1 MNKTPIIILLS
12 FICAFAHS
20 QTIEESSYTEK
31 NKIMESLSFTLPI
44 CNKDVLVTTWK
55 NFIKKQGGKVKGG
68 IVNKVYGSD
77 IKFSPNGES
86 WLGNFAYEYNDDKS
100 MTIFTSFHNLSNT
113 FINSNTTEKELAIP
127 VLEDFKLD
135 IQKSCA
141 IDDLTNAK
149 SFTIKL
155 TKEKVRNSDRI
166 LYLEKIIRDDYNKID
181 LKANSKISDKEQ
193 DNLTKIKERI
203 ILNEAELQT
212 LKNRNKDIDQEL
224 NSQTLVIQ
232 GFQNKLDTLEG
243 KVSTD
248 DQSENNISTESEPT
262 TNYNNS
268 PTISTDN
275 NENLN
280 TTDQEKD
287 YHSSDYFDNH

>member
-1 MNKTPIIILLS
+1 MNKTPIILLS

-44 CNKDVLVTTWK
+44 CNKEVLVNTWK

-127 VLEDFKLD
+127 ILEDFKLD

-243 KVSTD
+243 KVYTEG
-248 DQSENNISTESEPT
+248 QSENNISTESEPN
-262 TNYNNS
+262 TNYINS
-268 PTISTDN
+268 TTIGTDN

>member
-1 MNKTPIIILLS
+1 MNKTPIILLS

-44 CNKDVLVTTWK
+44 CNKEVLVNTWK

-127 VLEDFKLD
+127 ILEDFKLD

-224 NSQTLVIQ
+224 NSQILVIQ

-248 DQSENNISTESEPT
+248 DQSENIISTESEPNI
-262 TNYNNS
+262 NYNNS
-268 PTISTDN
+268 ATIRTDN

>member
-1 MNKTPIIILLS
+1 MNKTPIILLS

-44 CNKDVLVTTWK
+44 CNKDVLITTWK

-224 NSQTLVIQ
+224 NSQILVIQ

-243 KVSTD
+243 KVSTE
-248 DQSENNISTESEPT
+248 DQSENNISTESEPNI
-262 TNYNNS
+262 NYNNS
-268 PTISTDN
+268 ATNRTDN

>member
-1 MNKTPIIILLS
+1 MNKTPIILLS

-44 CNKDVLVTTWK
+44 CNKEVLVNTWK

-127 VLEDFKLD
+127 ILEDFKLD

-155 TKEKVRNSDRI
+155 TKENVRNSDRI

-243 KVSTD
+243 KVYTEG
-248 DQSENNISTESEPT
+248 QSENNISTESEPN
-262 TNYNNS
+262 TNYIN
-268 PTISTDN
+268 STDN

>member
-1 MNKTPIIILLS
+1 MNKTPIILLS

-44 CNKDVLVTTWK
+44 CNKEVLVNTWK

-127 VLEDFKLD
+127 ILENFKLD

-268 PTISTDN
+268 ATISTDN

-280 TTDQEKD
+280 TTDQEKN

>member
-1 MNKTPIIILLS
+1 MNKTPIILLS

-44 CNKDVLVTTWK
+44 CNKEVLVNTWK

-127 VLEDFKLD
+127 ILENFKLD

-243 KVSTD
+243 KVYTEG
-248 DQSENNISTESEPT
+248 QSENNISTEIEPNI
-262 TNYNNS
+262 NYNNS
-268 PTISTDN
+268 ATISTDN

>member
-1 MNKTPIIILLS
+1 MNKTPIILLS

-44 CNKDVLVTTWK
+44 CNKDVLVNTWK

-224 NSQTLVIQ
+224 NSQILVIQ

>member
-1 MNKTPIIILLS
+1 MNKTPIILLS

-44 CNKDVLVTTWK
+44 CNKEVLVNTWK

-212 LKNRNKDIDQEL
+212 LKNRNKDINQEL

-248 DQSENNISTESEPT
+248 DQSENNISTEIEPNI
-262 TNYNNS
+262 NYNNS
-268 PTISTDN
+268 ATISTDN

>member
-1 MNKTPIIILLS
+1 MNKTPIILLS

-44 CNKDVLVTTWK
+44 CNKEVLVNTWK

-127 VLEDFKLD
+127 ILEDFKLD
-135 IQKSCA
+135 MQKSCA

-243 KVSTD
+243 KVYTEG
-248 DQSENNISTESEPT
+248 QSENNISTEIEPNI
-262 TNYNNS
+262 NYNNS
-268 PTISTDN
+268 ATISTDN

>member
-1 MNKTPIIILLS
+1 MNKTPIILLS

-20 QTIEESSYTEK
+20 QTVEESSYTEK

-127 VLEDFKLD
+127 ILEDFKLD

-166 LYLEKIIRDDYNKID
+166 LYLEKIIRDDYNKIE

-248 DQSENNISTESEPT
+248 DQSENIISTEIEPNI
-262 TNYNNS
+262 NYNNS
-268 PTISTDN
+268 ATIRTDN

>member
-1 MNKTPIIILLS
+1 MNKTPIILLS

-31 NKIMESLSFTLPI
+31 NKIMKSLSFTLPI
-44 CNKDVLVTTWK
+44 CNKEVLVNTWK

-100 MTIFTSFHNLSNT
+100 MTIFTAFHNLSNT
-113 FINSNTTEKELAIP
+113 FINTNTTEKELAIP
-127 VLEDFKLD
+127 ILEDFKLD

-248 DQSENNISTESEPT
+248 DQSENNISTESEPNI
-262 TNYNNS
+262 NYNNS
-268 PTISTDN
+268 ATISTDN

>member
-1 MNKTPIIILLS
+1 MNKTPIILLS

-44 CNKDVLVTTWK
+44 CNKEVLVNTWK

-127 VLEDFKLD
+127 ILEDFKLD

-212 LKNRNKDIDQEL
+212 LKNHNKDIDQEL

-232 GFQNKLDTLEG
+232 AFQNKLDTLEG

-248 DQSENNISTESEPT
+248 DQSENHISTESEPNI
-262 TNYNNS
+262 NYNNS
-268 PTISTDN
+268 ATISTDN

>member
-1 MNKTPIIILLS
+1 MNKTPIILLS

-31 NKIMESLSFTLPI
+31 YKIMESLSFTLPI
-44 CNKDVLVTTWK
+44 CNKEVLVNTWK

-127 VLEDFKLD
+127 ILEDFKLD

-166 LYLEKIIRDDYNKID
+166 IYLEKIIRDDYNKID

-243 KVSTD
+243 KVYTEG
-248 DQSENNISTESEPT
+248 QSENNISTEIEPNI
-262 TNYNNS
+262 NYNNS
-268 PTISTDN
+268 ATISSDN

>member
-1 MNKTPIIILLS
+1 MNKTPIILLS

-44 CNKDVLVTTWK
+44 CNKDVLVNTWK

-86 WLGNFAYEYNDDKS
+86 WLGNFAYKYNDDKS

-113 FINSNTTEKELAIP
+113 FINSNITEKELAIP

-224 NSQTLVIQ
+224 NSQILVIQ

-243 KVSTD
+243 KVSTE
-248 DQSENNISTESEPT
+248 DQSENNISTENEPNI
-262 TNYNNS
+262 NYNNS
-268 PTISTDN
+268 AIISTDN

>member
-1 MNKTPIIILLS
+1 MNKTPIILLS

-44 CNKDVLVTTWK
+44 CNKEVLVNTWK

-127 VLEDFKLD
+127 ILEDFKLD

-248 DQSENNISTESEPT
+248 DQSENNISTEIEPNI
-262 TNYNNS
+262 NYNNS
-268 PTISTDN
+268 ATISTDN

>member
-1 MNKTPIIILLS
+1 MNKTPIILLS

-44 CNKDVLVTTWK
+44 CNKEVLVNTWK

-127 VLEDFKLD
+127 ILEDFKLD

-224 NSQTLVIQ
+224 NSQILVIQ

-243 KVSTD
+243 KFSTD
-248 DQSENNISTESEPT
+248 DQSENNISTENEPN

-268 PTISTDN
+268 ATISTYN

>member
-1 MNKTPIIILLS
+1 MNKTPIILLS

-44 CNKDVLVTTWK
+44 CNKEVLVNTWK

-100 MTIFTSFHNLSNT
+100 MTIFTSFHNLSNI

-127 VLEDFKLD
+127 ILEDFKLD

-181 LKANSKISDKEQ
+181 LKANSNISDKEQ

-243 KVSTD
+243 KVSTN
-248 DQSENNISTESEPT
+248 DQSENTISTESEPNI
-262 TNYNNS
+262 NYNNS
-268 PTISTDN
+268 ATIRTN
-275 NENLN
+275 NKENLN

>member
-1 MNKTPIIILLS
+1 MNKTPIILLS
-12 FICAFAHS
+12 LICAFAHS

-44 CNKDVLVTTWK
+44 CNKEVLVNTWK

-127 VLEDFKLD
+127 ILEDFKLD

-248 DQSENNISTESEPT
+248 DQSENNISTESEPN

-268 PTISTDN
+268 ATISTDN

>member
-1 MNKTPIIILLS
+1 MNKTPIILLS

-44 CNKDVLVTTWK
+44 CNKDVLVNTWK

-193 DNLTKIKERI
+193 DNLNKIKERI

-224 NSQTLVIQ
+224 NSQILVIQ

-243 KVSTD
+243 KVSTE
-248 DQSENNISTESEPT
+248 DQSENNISTESEPNI
-262 TNYNNS
+262 NYNNS
-268 PTISTDN
+268 ASIRTDN

>member
-1 MNKTPIIILLS
+1 MNKTPIILLS

-44 CNKDVLVTTWK
+44 CNKEVLVNTWK

-127 VLEDFKLD
+127 ILEDFKLD

-268 PTISTDN
+268 ATISTDN

-280 TTDQEKD
+280 TTDQEKN

>member
-1 MNKTPIIILLS
+1 MNKTPIILLS

-44 CNKDVLVTTWK
+44 CNKEVLVNTWK

-127 VLEDFKLD
+127 ILEDFKLD

-224 NSQTLVIQ
+224 NSQILVIQ

-248 DQSENNISTESEPT
+248 DQSENIISTESEPNI
-262 TNYNNS
+262 NYNNS
-268 PTISTDN
+268 ATIITDN

>member
-1 MNKTPIIILLS
+1 MNKTPIILLS
-12 FICAFAHS
+12 FICAVAHS

-44 CNKDVLVTTWK
+44 CNKEVLVNTWK

-127 VLEDFKLD
+127 ILEDFKLD

-166 LYLEKIIRDDYNKID
+166 LYLEKIIRDDYNKIN

-193 DNLTKIKERI
+193 DNSTKIKERI
-203 ILNEAELQT
+203 ILTEAELQT

-224 NSQTLVIQ
+224 NSQILVIQ

-248 DQSENNISTESEPT
+248 DQSENIISTESEPNI
-262 TNYNNS
+262 NYNNS
-268 PTISTDN
+268 ATIRTDN

>member
-1 MNKTPIIILLS
+1 MNKTPIILLS

-193 DNLTKIKERI
+193 NNSTKIKERI

-224 NSQTLVIQ
+224 NSQILVIQ

-248 DQSENNISTESEPT
+248 DQSENNISTEIEPNI
-262 TNYNNS
+262 NYNNS
-268 PTISTDN
+268 ATIRTDN

-287 YHSSDYFDNH
+287 YHSLDYFDNH

>member
-1 MNKTPIIILLS
+1 MNKTPIILLS

-44 CNKDVLVTTWK
+44 CNKEVLVNTWK

-127 VLEDFKLD
+127 ILEDFKLD

-248 DQSENNISTESEPT
+248 DQSENHISTESEPN

-268 PTISTDN
+268 TTISTDN

>member
-1 MNKTPIIILLS
+1 MNKTPIILLS

-44 CNKDVLVTTWK
+44 CNKEVLVNTWK

-224 NSQTLVIQ
+224 NSQILVIQ

>member
-1 MNKTPIIILLS
+1 MNKTPIILLS

-44 CNKDVLVTTWK
+44 CNKEVLVNTWK

-127 VLEDFKLD
+127 ILEDFKLD

-248 DQSENNISTESEPT
+248 DQSENNISTEIEPN

-268 PTISTDN
+268 ATISTDN

>member
-1 MNKTPIIILLS
+1 MNKTPIILLS

-44 CNKDVLVTTWK
+44 CNKEVLVNTWK

-127 VLEDFKLD
+127 ILEDFKLD

-212 LKNRNKDIDQEL
+212 LKNRNKDIEQEL

-243 KVSTD
+243 KVYTEG
-248 DQSENNISTESEPT
+248 QSENNISTESEPN

-268 PTISTDN
+268 ATISTDN

>member
-1 MNKTPIIILLS
+1 MNKTPIILLS

-44 CNKDVLVTTWK
+44 CNKEVLVNTWK

-127 VLEDFKLD
+127 ILEDFKLD

-243 KVSTD
+243 KVYTEG
-248 DQSENNISTESEPT
+248 QSENNISTESEPN
-262 TNYNNS
+262 TNYINS
-268 PTISTDN
+268 TTISTDN

>member
-1 MNKTPIIILLS
+1 MNKTPIILLS

-44 CNKDVLVTTWK
+44 CNKEVLVNTWK

-100 MTIFTSFHNLSNT
+100 MTIFTSFHNLSNI

-127 VLEDFKLD
+127 ILEDFKLD

-181 LKANSKISDKEQ
+181 LKANSNISDKEQ

-248 DQSENNISTESEPT
+248 DQSENTISTESEPNI
-262 TNYNNS
+262 NYNNS
-268 PTISTDN
+268 ATIITDN
-275 NENLN
+275 NENLK

>member
-1 MNKTPIIILLS
+1 MNKTPIILLS

-44 CNKDVLVTTWK
+44 CNKEVLVNTWK

-224 NSQTLVIQ
+224 NSQILVIQ

-248 DQSENNISTESEPT
+248 DQSENTISTESEPT

-268 PTISTDN
+268 ASISTDN

>member
-1 MNKTPIIILLS
+1 MNKTPIILLS

-44 CNKDVLVTTWK
+44 CNKEVLVTTWK

-127 VLEDFKLD
+127 ILKDFKLD

-243 KVSTD
+243 KVYTEG
-248 DQSENNISTESEPT
+248 QSENNISTEIEPNI
-262 TNYNNS
+262 NYNNS
-268 PTISTDN
+268 ATISSDN

>member
-1 MNKTPIIILLS
+1 MNKTPIILLS

-44 CNKDVLVTTWK
+44 CNKEVLVNTWK

-127 VLEDFKLD
+127 ILEDFKLD

-193 DNLTKIKERI
+193 DNPTKIKERI

-212 LKNRNKDIDQEL
+212 LKNRDKDIDQEL

-248 DQSENNISTESEPT
+248 DQSENNISTEIEPNI
-262 TNYNNS
+262 NYNNS
-268 PTISTDN
+268 ATISTDN

>member
-1 MNKTPIIILLS
+1 MNKTPIILLS

-44 CNKDVLVTTWK
+44 CNKDVLVNTWK

-127 VLEDFKLD
+127 ILENFKLD

-243 KVSTD
+243 KVYTEG
-248 DQSENNISTESEPT
+248 QSENNISTEIEPNI
-262 TNYNNS
+262 NYNNS
-268 PTISTDN
+268 ATISTDN

>member
-1 MNKTPIIILLS
+1 MNKTPIILLS

-44 CNKDVLVTTWK
+44 CNKDVLVNTWK

-127 VLEDFKLD
+127 ILEDFKLD

-181 LKANSKISDKEQ
+181 LKANSNISDKEQ

-248 DQSENNISTESEPT
+248 DQSENNISTESEPNI
-262 TNYNNS
+262 NYNNS
-268 PTISTDN
+268 ATIRTDN

>member
-1 MNKTPIIILLS
+1 MNKTPIILLS

-44 CNKDVLVTTWK
+44 CNKEVLVNTWK

-77 IKFSPNGES
+77 IKFSTNGES

-100 MTIFTSFHNLSNT
+100 MTIFTSFHNLSNI

-127 VLEDFKLD
+127 ILEDFKLD

-243 KVSTD
+243 KVSID
-248 DQSENNISTESEPT
+248 DQSENNISTESEPN
-262 TNYNNS
+262 TNYINS
-268 PTISTDN
+268 TTISTDN

>member
-1 MNKTPIIILLS
+1 MNKTPIILLS

-31 NKIMESLSFTLPI
+31 NKIMESLSFTLPV
-44 CNKDVLVTTWK
+44 CNKDVLVNTWK

-68 IVNKVYGSD
+68 IVNKIYGSD

-127 VLEDFKLD
+127 ILEDFKLD
-135 IQKSCA
+135 IQKSCT

-268 PTISTDN
+268 ATISTDN
-275 NENLN
+275 NENLI